1 MATSERVLWG
11 VGTSR
16 TLRAHWALLHLNLSY
31 RTEAIRTRSPEAAS
45 ARYQAVN
52 GAGKVPTLQ
61 DGALTVSESAAIVT
75 YLGEAY
81 DNDRAPLVP
90 RTPAARAHYFEWLSF
105 ITMELDAT
113 SLYVLRRHY
122 GLPEI
127 YGDAPQ
133 AEKVAQEYFMRMAT
147 VAADRLPARR
157 KALLL
162 SDDLSGV
169 DILMMTC
176 LEWAVGYHLDLP
188 PRLAAYRDTVAAMPT
203 YQKARE
209 VNTP

>member
-1 MATSERVLWG
+1 MATNDRVLWG

-16 TLRAHWALLHLNLSY
+16 TLRAHWALLHLGLPY
-31 RTEAIRTRSPEAAS
+31 RSEAIRTRSPEAQS
-45 ARYQAVN
+45 GRYQALN
-52 GAGKVPTLQ
+52 AAGKVPTLQ

-75 YLGEAY
+75 YLGETY
-81 DNDRAPLVP
+81 DGDQAPLVP
-90 RTPAARAHYFEWLSF
+90 RTPAARARYFEWMSF

-133 AEKVAQEYFMRMAT
+133 ANTVAREYFTRMAM
-147 VAADRLPARR
+147 VAADRLPDRPQ
-157 KALLL
+157 ALLL
-162 SDDLSGV
+162 GDSLSGV

-176 LEWAVGYHLDLP
+176 LEWAVGYHLNLP
-188 PRLAAYRDTVAAMPT
+188 PRLAAYRDTVAAMPI